1 MRVCAVSFTPGIL
14 AHAALR
20 SAKIPTPEISLVTTL
35 EQLLL
40 ETPSPPRS
48 PWQLFYGG
56 AHRMRRQ
63 WWSRRACRLP
73 RPVISLGNLHWGGSG
88 KTPMTAAVAAHL
100 HAGGHRVAIL
110 SRGYKSQGEGI
121 RIVSDGGGP
130 LLGPR
135 VAGDEPVL
143 LAGLLPGVAV
153 VVGPDR
159 YLAGRHALERLD
171 KPPDIFVLD
180 DGFSHLPLERDL
192 DLLVFPAADPFAGGR
207 LWPAGRLREPL
218 ASSQRAHAAILTGGV
233 DPEAGARLGAA
244 LRPHGFAGASFT
256 AQSILGAPRT
266 LQGEEIEKGTPV
278 MAVSAIA
285 RPLEFLD
292 TVRKLGF
299 QVADHLSFPD
309 HHPYPDASLE
319 KISQRFRSCEARAV
333 LTTGKDRVKLHG
345 RLDLPLAEV
354 PLRAQPEERF
364 FSWLDEQLREI
375 EKQPPQGV
383 S

>member
-1 MRVCAVSFTPGIL
+1 M
-14 AHAALR
+14 
-20 SAKIPTPEISLVTTL
+20 TTL
-35 EQLLL
+35 QQLLL

-56 AHRMRRQ
+56 AHRIRRR
-63 WWSRRACRLP
+63 WWSSRARRLP

-100 HAGGHRVAIL
+100 HAGGRRVAVL

-121 RIVSDGGGP
+121 RIVSDGEGP

-135 VAGDEPVL
+135 LAGDEPVL

-159 YLAGRHALERLD
+159 YQAGAHALERLE
-171 KPPDIFVLD
+171 KPPDVFVLD
-180 DGFSHLPLERDL
+180 DAFSHLALERDL
-192 DLLVFPAADPFAGGR
+192 DILVFPAADPFAGGR

-218 ASSQRAHAAILTGGV
+218 AAAERAHAAVLTGAD

-244 LRPHGFAGASFT
+244 LRPHGFGGAAFISRT
-256 AQSILGAPRT
+256 AIGAPRT
-266 LQGEEIEKGTPV
+266 LLGEEIETGARV
-278 MAVSAIA
+278 LVVSAIA

-292 TVRKLGF
+292 TVRALGF
-299 QVADHLSFPD
+299 QVAEHLSFPD

-319 KISQRFRSCEARAV
+319 KIAQLFRSHGARAV
-333 LTTGKDRVKLHG
+333 MTTGKDRVKLHG

-354 PLRAQPEERF
+354 PLHAEPEGDF
-364 FSWLDEQLREI
+364 FHWLDEQMERWA
-375 EKQPPQGV
+375 
-383 S
+383 